1 MVIRLFLASL
11 VFDFL
16 VWLPVFNYVYK
27 PWAVNLHQS
36 GLIGFGLFS
45 FMSLIASLM
54 PMMFSLSLMLV
65 YNYFDN
71 KEPMELKTVRNNK
84 KQLVSLEAN

>member
-1 MVIRLFLASL
+1 MVIRLFLASI

-16 VWLPVFNYVYK
+16 IWLPFFNYIYK

-36 GLIGFGLFS
+36 GFIGFGLFS

-54 PMMFSLSLMLV
+54 PLMFILSLMIV

-71 KEPMELKTVRNNK
+71 KEPMKLKTFGNNK
-84 KQLVSLEAN
+84 KTLVSLDSN